1 MIIKQKCYD
10 KQFGVVKNGSQNDK
24 TYCNANSNMPLN
36 NMKFLK
42 FGNSEIW
49 GYFAKIK
56 INNKKIMSRHKKSL
70 FLALFCKLYFIFQ
83 RLSNKLS
90 YYLIVTF

>member
-1 MIIKQKCYD
+1 MINVVIIKQKFYD
-10 KQFGVVKNGSQNDK
+10 KNYINYSVLSKNGSQNDK

-56 INNKKIMSRHKKSL
+56 INNKKIMSRHKK
-70 FLALFCKLYFIFQ
+70 
-83 RLSNKLS
+83 
-90 YYLIVTF
+90 

>member
-1 MIIKQKCYD
+1 MINKYLFN
-10 KQFGVVKNGSQNDK
+10 QFGVVKNRSQNDK

-49 GYFAKIK
+49 GYFTKIK

-70 FLALFCKLYFIFQ
+70 FLALFCKLYVQGCIDTG
-83 RLSNKLS
+83 
-90 YYLIVTF
+90 IVGVLL